1 MNNNKYCLICNK
13 KLKITAIKCK
23 CNNFFCKYYKNENI
37 HNCIFDY
44 KKFNKDLLEKNMPI
58 VISEKIKKIN

>member
-23 CNNFFCKYYKNENI
+23 CNNFFCKNHKNENI

-58 VISEKIKKIN
+58 VISEKIKKIK